1 MVGDVGAVNLLAH
14 VFLCHTE
21 RINALWPWD
30 TRGGSSANKTSLPA
44 GHIRSE
50 ESGNDKSHSPT
61 FIQTCSSSTQW
72 NQTIVWNR
80 RFFPSVHSERTF
92 RDAGWLA
99 SESVQT
105 GLSISNAQMGLMA
118 AGGGGQMGRQ
128 EVNLTLPD
136 WETERRGGYFWWQHT
151 EIGARSN
158 NSRYNRAN
166 RISRNYLC
174 EPDMHQGWCRN
185 TGSVDTDWGI
195 HSLCA
200 PKAL

>member
-1 MVGDVGAVNLLAH
+1 MDSNSICTLHTHTKKKPCSCWSAETFHLICLPDTNQKVKIYMVGDVGAVNLLAH

-72 NQTIVWNR
+72 NQTIVRNR
-80 RFFPSVHSERTF
+80 RFFPSVHSDRTF

-118 AGGGGQMGRQ
+118 AGGVGKWVGRR
-128 EVNLTLPD
+128 
-136 WETERRGGYFWWQHT
+136 W
-151 EIGARSN
+151 I
-158 NSRYNRAN
+158 
-166 RISRNYLC
+166 
-174 EPDMHQGWCRN
+174 
-185 TGSVDTDWGI
+185 
-195 HSLCA
+195 
-200 PKAL
+200 